1 MLSSLPR
8 RCGEA
13 RYLSSLQLK
22 TWLQMFQDHA
32 ESEHL
37 QLGSSKSNDRN
48 LYLCFCKIR
57 SAFPLS
63 QWEKAAQALKHY
75 RNFNYTI
82 ILSLG
87 WKMLLERQNKKK
99 LYFSIIISYT
109 NTPIPCNRG
118 HEGNIYIY
126 IIYICAWALS
136 CSVLSD
142 SAMPWTVSHKVLW
155 DSPGKNTVVG
165 CHFLLQ
171 GIFLTRDRTCI
182 STLVGGFFTT
192 VPYPYLSISISI
204 WEYTQ

>member
-8 RCGEA
+8 RWEEA
-13 RYLSSLQLK
+13 RHLSSLQLK
-22 TWLQMFQDHA
+22 TWLQMFQDHG

-75 RNFNYTI
+75 RNLNYTI

-87 WKMLLERQNKKK
+87 CKMLLERQNQKK
-99 LYFSIIISYT
+99 LYFSIIISNT
-109 NTPIPCNRG
+109 NTPIPSHRG

-126 IIYICAWALS
+126 FIYICAWALS
-136 CSVLSD
+136 CSVMSD
-142 SAMPWTVSHKVLW
+142 SAMPWTVAHQLPMSVGFSWQEYCSGLPFPPPGDLPDPGIKPA
-155 DSPGKNTVVG
+155 SP
-165 CHFLLQ
+165 
-171 GIFLTRDRTCI
+171 
-182 STLVGGFFTT
+182 TLVGGFFTT
-192 VPYPYLSISISI
+192 VPPGKP
-204 WEYTQ
+204 Q